1 MKEFKTDDDL
11 AFAINRAIGDLQNIV
26 KDLPQ
31 GASREEQ
38 IQTIKQTD
46 TVVYTLISSV
56 DEVDRKLHQEEPFNF
71 IGAVSRFFEVA
82 PHARCV
88 D

>member
-1 MKEFKTDDDL
+1 MKTDDDL

-31 GASREEQ
+31 GASTEEL

-71 IGAVSRFFEVA
+71 IGAVSRFFE
-82 PHARCV
+82 RGTMK
-88 D
+88 